1 MKMQNG
7 ISQVWINALKVPWSC
22 TYIFDMISISDA
34 CLVVTNPKMN
44 GRVNF
49 TVLVY
54 SMLNWPISLFVDP
67 RLNRESEVQFSARI
81 YPKSRLID

>member
-1 MKMQNG
+1 MLSKSLG
-7 ISQVWINALKVPWSC
+7 VVHII
-22 TYIFDMISISDA
+22 DMISISDA
-34 CLVVTNPKMN
+34 CLVVTNPKMD

-49 TVLVY
+49 TLLVY
-54 SMLNWPISLFVDP
+54 STLNWPISLFVDP

>member
-1 MKMQNG
+1 MLSKSLG
-7 ISQVWINALKVPWSC
+7 VVHII
-22 TYIFDMISISDA
+22 DMISISDA
-34 CLVVTNPKMN
+34 CLVVTNPKMD

-54 SMLNWPISLFVDP
+54 SMLDWPISLFVDP
-67 RLNRESEVQFSARI
+67 RLNRESEVPFSARI

>member
-1 MKMQNG
+1 MLSKSLG
-7 ISQVWINALKVPWSC
+7 VVHII
-22 TYIFDMISISDA
+22 DMISISDA

-54 SMLNWPISLFVDP
+54 SMLNWPISLFCGSP
-67 RLNRESEVQFSARI
+67 TQ
-81 YPKSRLID
+81 P